1 MNLIFLTDA
10 KKPMRSPLLLLLI
23 MVAVGTSLAVM
34 GVIIFEGLPQDD
46 DDDDDDIKTLLKDSG
61 PYIGTDIPRV
71 DGVTGEGIT
80 VAVIDTG
87 VDFNHP
93 DLFGWAPNNDGS
105 NNNAKVIG
113 GYNFI
118 DQTQPPMDTSGHGT
132 QVAGIIAADG
142 HITGIAPKA
151 KILAYKV
158 SEDGEGVSSDLI
170 VRAIQMAIK
179 DGADIINISLGVN
192 KTNTRIDHAVNQA
205 LQEKI
210 FVVTAAGNDGPGA
223 ETIGSPGRN
232 FGSVTVGAT
241 YNNLTSSLIATLEVD
256 GTSYIAIPMV
266 GTTKADKPITGN
278 IVQAGYGKVTDTEHL
293 QLEGT
298 DTILIVKR
306 GSDVADELLYF
317 SIKEENAYNAG
328 AKALIVYNDK
338 PGIFL
343 GELVHE
349 FVREGY
355 MPHIPVVSIDGE
367 DGLDI
372 IRAINNNGD
381 NEATMNL
388 FYNPDFVVHFSS
400 RGPVSPFYIKPDIV
414 APGAYINTTQS
425 GGGYNFTSGT
435 SYAAPH
441 VSGAAALLMEKNPQ
455 LQQHEIG
462 ALLLTTVKPI
472 SDAYGTEFSLHD
484 AGAGRLDIR
493 NAYNA
498 NLIVLPPSFV
508 DSMSQDKQVVQKEF
522 RLKLLDDDD
531 NNRDNDG
538 NNNNNNNNNNNTL
551 NDNTFEGIDVR
562 FEGPQFIEFTH
573 VIINNTLHA
582 TMQATQKDVGEHRG
596 KIVIQYDG
604 ISYTVP
610 FLLHYTEGAIS
621 TMVQDQR
628 LYFEIGHPEGWDFA
642 KITVIDG
649 ADNSVYATATAT
661 GAKDTAS
668 VQIHK
673 NSVYWID
680 AKIRVGDAAYNAYDT
695 VNVTSLAEDYMMQD
709 GYILDA
715 IPQRQMAIIVV
726 MLAGIALVGV
736 VIKRR
741 GDGEGG
747 IGEGDHDHDDD
758 DDENEKDGS
767 IGEGSHDHDDDDEND
782 ENEKDGSIGEGSHD
796 HDDDDENDEN
806 EKDGRDEDIYRLPS
820 GRTGTNNV

>member
-1 MNLIFLTDA
+1 MNLIFLTGA

-23 MVAVGTSLAVM
+23 MVAAGTSLTVV
-34 GVIIFEGLPQDD
+34 GVIIFEGLPQ

-278 IVQAGYGKVTDTEHL
+278 IVQAGYGKITDTEHL

-455 LQQHEIG
+455 LQQHEVG

-531 NNRDNDG
+531 DDDRDNDG

-582 TMQATQKDVGEHRG
+582 TMQATQKDVGEHQG

-695 VNVTSLAEDYMMQD
+695 VNVTSLAEDYTMQD

-747 IGEGDHDHDDD
+747 IGEGDHDHDNDD
-758 DDENEKDGS
+758 NDESEEDGS
-767 IGEGSHDHDDDDEND
+767 IGEGSHDHDDGESEEDDN
-782 ENEKDGSIGEGSHD
+782 
-796 HDDDDENDEN
+796 
-806 EKDGRDEDIYRLPS
+806 DEDIYRLPS